1 MVFRRTPKQ
10 GKEVAEKKHVRKE
23 RPKKPV
29 KKEEPR
35 KKRVNRE
42 SEQAV
47 KRAKSLWWLVGIAVA
62 IFTIGSLHDIF
73 KGQNIGDAS
82 ANGVKKEVK
91 MSEGGAT
98 EKYRLLD
105 RLTESLKAK
114 SPAGNIGN
122 GVVVDYHS
130 EFGKKDKEGDLV
142 KVMVFVEKASWLELE
157 DGEQKKLVQTAG
169 SGAKEMAEYIKIQKV
184 GVSYISLTI
193 IDNKSGEHLASTQAG
208 KLAKE

>member
-1 MVFRRTPKQ
+1 MAVRRTAKQ
-10 GKEVAEKKHVRKE
+10 GKEVAEKKPVRKE
-23 RPKKPV
+23 RPQKPV

-62 IFTIGSLHDIF
+62 ILTIGSLHDVF

-91 MSEGGAT
+91 MSDGDAS

-122 GVVVDYHS
+122 GVVVDYRS
-130 EFGKKDKEGDLV
+130 EFGKKDKDGDLV
-142 KVMVFVEKASWLELE
+142 KVMIFIEKDGWLELE
-157 DGEQKKLVQTAG
+157 EAEQKKLVQTAG
-169 SGAKEMAEYIKIQKV
+169 AGAKEMAEYIKIQKA

-193 IDNKSGEHLASTQAG
+193 VDNKSGEHLADTQAG
-208 KLAKE
+208 KLAKM